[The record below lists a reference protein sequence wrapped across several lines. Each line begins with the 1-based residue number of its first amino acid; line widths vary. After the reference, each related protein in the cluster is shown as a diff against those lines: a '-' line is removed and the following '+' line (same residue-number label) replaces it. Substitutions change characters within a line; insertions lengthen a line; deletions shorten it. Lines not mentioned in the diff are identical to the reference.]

1 MPYTEGNCLDSDN
14 GTSVTDSGTG
24 SGDELILCSPIEA
37 KDNKKEENREQSLPR
52 QTVRFAQLYA
62 LMENLTLTP
71 EKDAV

>member
-14 GTSVTDSGTG
+14 GTSITDSRTS

-52 QTVRFAQLYA
+52 
-62 LMENLTLTP
+62 
-71 EKDAV
+71 